1 MLLLLDLPST
11 EQIPKGLRAGDEKIC
26 WLSGQVSVTR
36 APPGG
41 ITLQQTIQ
49 AQPGNEQ
56 EGQQH
61 ECEYN
66 VKFHA
71 PI

>member
-11 EQIPKGLRAGDEKIC
+11 EQIPKGLRDGDKIC
-26 WLSGQVSVTR
+26 WLSGQVLVTR

-49 AQPGNEQ
+49 AQAGDEQ

-66 VKFHA
+66 VEFHA